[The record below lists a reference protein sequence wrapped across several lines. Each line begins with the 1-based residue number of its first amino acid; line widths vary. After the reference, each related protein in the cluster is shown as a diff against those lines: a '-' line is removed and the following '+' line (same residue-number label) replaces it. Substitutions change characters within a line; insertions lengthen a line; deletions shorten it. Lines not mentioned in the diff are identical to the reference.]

1 MSGFDFPETNFASLV
16 SVLSL
21 PTNRPT
27 DEVYPPAKVAGRKP
41 AESLAGLGTNKRRAI
56 CQNFQTEIRRR
67 KTLLL
72 LLAETGGRHQHS
84 AFHDYMLR
92 TKHCKMMA
100 IAEENRFAYKWY
112 SITCQC
118 IIFGRFAGVAA
129 VVGINKGSSN
139 HGDWS
144 TGIAPKGPLC
154 HINSPVN
161 HG

>member
-1 MSGFDFPETNFASLV
+1 MIIVWNTPQPNNPPQAIFNYFRPVLMWDRPAGSNSTDIVLSGFDFPETNFASLV

-100 IAEENRFAYKWY
+100 IAEENRFAYK
-112 SITCQC
+112 
-118 IIFGRFAGVAA
+118 
-129 VVGINKGSSN
+129 
-139 HGDWS
+139 
-144 TGIAPKGPLC
+144 
-154 HINSPVN
+154 
-161 HG
+161 

>member
-1 MSGFDFPETNFASLV
+1 MGKTSRIKQYRHSVVKNFLHCNVWFWFSWNQLCISCF
-16 SVLSL
+16 SVES
-21 PTNRPT
+21 TNRPT

-139 HGDWS
+139 HGDW
-144 TGIAPKGPLC
+144 
-154 HINSPVN
+154 
-161 HG
+161 